1 MTSLEHI
8 IYLDILL
15 AINLFVNYFILLS
28 VAKFLYLRPKR
39 LKLVL
44 GACVG
49 AFFSLYIFL
58 PEQNIIFSLIIKILM
73 AALIIITSFG
83 FKNSNFFKLL
93 TCFCLMS
100 FSFSG
105 LNFVLW
111 LTFKPYGMIFN
122 NGIVYF
128 NISPLILIFSTLI
141 AYFILEFMNKFL
153 GKHIC
158 KELYYHVFI
167 KFDNKNAEFDA
178 MLDTGNNLKEPFS
191 NLPVILVRQ
200 KDIKNIININI
211 NKNIFDKNYEINN
224 KFRLIPF
231 CGVSDSGFILGFK
244 PDFVKIETSNKNKK
258 YFEKDAYIG
267 ICDEKNLNNCLIGP
281 EILDN

>member
-1 MTSLEHI
+1 MNSLERV

-15 AINLFVNYFILLS
+15 ALNLFVNYFILLS
-28 VAKFLYLRPKR
+28 VAKFLYLKPKR

-49 AFFSLYIFL
+49 AVFSLYIFL
-58 PEQNIIFSLIIKILM
+58 PEQNLVFSLIIKILM
-73 AALIIITSFG
+73 AILIIGTSFG
-83 FKNSNFFKLL
+83 FKNSNFLKLI
-93 TCFCLMS
+93 TCFCLMN
-100 FSFSG
+100 FLFSG

-111 LTFKPYGMIFN
+111 FNFRPKSMAFN

-128 NISPLILIFSTLI
+128 NISPLVLIFSTVI
-141 AYFILEFMNKFL
+141 AYFILEFINRFL

-158 KELYYHVFI
+158 KELYCHVFV
-167 KFDNKNAEFDA
+167 KFDNKNTEFDA

-191 NLPVILVRQ
+191 NLPVILVRK
-200 KDIKNIININI
+200 KDVKNIFDE
-211 NKNIFDKNYEINN
+211 NIFDKNNKINT

-244 PDFVKIETSNKNKK
+244 PDFVKIKTPEGK
-258 YFEKDAYIG
+258 YFEKEVYIG
-267 ICDEKNLNNCLIGP
+267 ICEEKNLNNCLVSP
-281 EILDN
+281 EILNN